1 MFNFIIGYSLGMIA
15 TLVCMFLGYS
25 LGRSDDDV

>member
-15 TLVCMFLGYS
+15 TLVCMYLGFN
-25 LGRSDDDV
+25 LGRYDDV